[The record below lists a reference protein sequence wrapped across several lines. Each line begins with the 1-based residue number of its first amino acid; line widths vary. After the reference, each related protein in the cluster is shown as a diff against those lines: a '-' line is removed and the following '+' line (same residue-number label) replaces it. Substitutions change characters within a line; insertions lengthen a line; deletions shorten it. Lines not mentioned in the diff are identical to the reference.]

1 MKTSLNIRQQ
11 VKVCLGE
18 EGIALGDLVYVKQ
31 GQREN
36 TAFACQPSWLVA
48 PAVLACPTVHTG

>member
-36 TAFACQPSWLVA
+36 TAFASHP
-48 PAVLACPTVHTG
+48 